1 MMSNSENKEF
11 VKIKRAL
18 ISVSDKIGI
27 VDFARKLIQ
36 LNVEIIS
43 TGGTFHV
50 LKEAG
55 IRVQPVSEVTG
66 FPEILDGRVK
76 TLHPKIHAGILAI
89 ADNSDHQEALR
100 SLDIQPIDMVVVNL
114 YPFEKTV
121 LKTSATLDEAI
132 EQIDIGGPSMLR
144 SAAKNFKY
152 KVAIAN
158 PMKYNAVAEEMQKN
172 DGAVSYQTRISL
184 AKEAFC
190 FTSRYDSYITK
201 YLSQLGEKDHTLPDI
216 FSMSLRKIE
225 ELRYGENPHQRAAL
239 YGDFFNYFEKLHGK
253 ELSFNNIVDIQAA
266 TELISEF
273 NEPTA
278 VIIKHTNPCGV
289 GSDEK
294 LIDAFKKALST
305 DTKSAFGGIV
315 AYNRPLDMETAKEV
329 NEIFI
334 EVIVAPDFSQEV
346 LAFLRKKKDRR
357 IIRQLKA
364 PDEEINIKKIIG
376 GLLVQEIDS
385 LRISKDQLKVVTKRQ
400 PTEAEYSAMLYGW
413 RVVKHLKSNAIVISR
428 HDRTIGVG
436 AGQMS
441 RVDSTSIAIQ
451 KAKRAKLDTKGAAL
465 ASDAFFPFAD
475 SIEEAVKCGITSII
489 QPGGSIRDA
498 EVIEAADKKN
508 ITMVFTGI
516 RHFKH

>member
-11 VKIKRAL
+11 IKIKRAL

-43 TGGTFHV
+43 TGGTFQV

-55 IRVQPVSEVTG
+55 IKVQSVSEITG

-76 TLHPKIHAGILAI
+76 TLHPKIHAGLLAI
-89 ADNSDHQEALR
+89 TDNSDHQEALR

-114 YPFEKTV
+114 YPFEKTISKPSV
-121 LKTSATLDEAI
+121 TLDEAI

-144 SAAKNFKY
+144 SAAKNFNY
-152 KVAIAN
+152 KVVIAN
-158 PMKYNAVAEEMQKN
+158 PIKYNAVAEEMRKN
-172 DGAVSYQTRISL
+172 DGSIGYQMRISL
-184 AKEAFC
+184 AKEAFYL
-190 FTSRYDSYITK
+190 TSRYDSVITK
-201 YLSQLGEKDHTLPDI
+201 YLSKIGEKDHMLPDI
-216 FSMSLRKIE
+216 FSLSLRKIE

-273 NEPTA
+273 NEPTT

-294 LIDAFKKALST
+294 LIDAFKKAFST

-315 AYNRPLDMETAKEV
+315 AYNRPLDMQTAKEV
-329 NEIFI
+329 NEVFI
-334 EVIVAPDFSQEV
+334 EVIIAPDFSQDV

-357 IIRQLKA
+357 LIRQLKP
-364 PDEEINIKKIIG
+364 PDEEINLKKIVG

-400 PTEAEYSAMLYGW
+400 PTEDEYSAMLYGW

-441 RVDSTSIAIQ
+441 RVDSTSIAIH